1 MDNPY
6 LSSAS
11 AFLIDT
17 LFGLY
22 ILLILLRFLLQIARA
37 DFYNP
42 ICQFL
47 VKATNP
53 PLKPLRRIIPGL
65 WKIDL
70 ASVVLML
77 ALQIC
82 ALWLIHLAA
91 GRSISIDGLFVLSA
105 AALLALTLNTF
116 LITILAQVILSWVG
130 PGRHNNPIFSILY
143 SLNEP
148 LLGPARRILPSMSG
162 IDFSPLLVLV
172 AIQLLKILAVSP
184 LNDLGKAL
192 AYG

>member
-6 LSSAS
+6 LSTAS

-17 LFGLY
+17 VFGLY
-22 ILLILLRFLLQIARA
+22 ILLVLLRFLLQFARA

-53 PLKPLRRIIPGL
+53 PLRPLRRVIPGL

-70 ASVVLML
+70 ASIVLLL
-77 ALQIC
+77 ALQMC
-82 ALWLIHLAA
+82 ALWLIDLAG
-91 GRSISIDGLFVLSA
+91 GRSPSIAGLFVLSV

-116 LITILAQVILSWVG
+116 LIAILIQVVLSWVG
-130 PGRHNNPIFSILY
+130 PGTRNPLSSILY

-148 LLGPARRILPSMSG
+148 LLGPARRILPSMPG

-172 AIQLLKILAVSP
+172 ALQLLKILIVGP
-184 LNDLGKAL
+184 LSDLGRAL

>member
-6 LSSAS
+6 LSTAS

-17 LFGLY
+17 VFGLY
-22 ILLILLRFLLQIARA
+22 ILMVLLRFLLQLARA

-53 PLKPLRRIIPGL
+53 PLRPLRRVIPGL

-70 ASVVLML
+70 ASIVLLL
-77 ALQIC
+77 ALQMC
-82 ALWLIHLAA
+82 ALWLIDLAVGRAPSIA
-91 GRSISIDGLFVLSA
+91 GLLVLSA
-105 AALLALTLNTF
+105 TALFALTLNTF
-116 LITILAQVILSWVG
+116 LIAILIQVVLSWVG
-130 PGRHNNPIFSILY
+130 PRTYNPLSSILY
-143 SLNEP
+143 SLTEP

-162 IDFSPLLVLV
+162 IDFSPLLVLI
-172 AIQLLKILAVSP
+172 ALQLLKILIVGP
-184 LNDLGKAL
+184 LSDLGRAL

>member
-6 LSSAS
+6 LSTAS

-17 LFGLY
+17 VFGLY
-22 ILLILLRFLLQIARA
+22 ILLVLLRFLLQIARA

-47 VKATNP
+47 VKVTNP

-70 ASVVLML
+70 ASIVLLL
-77 ALQIC
+77 ALQMISG
-82 ALWLIHLAA
+82 WLIHLAG
-91 GRSISIDGLFVLSA
+91 GRAISIEGLFVLSA
-105 AALLALTLNTF
+105 TELLALALNTF
-116 LITILAQVILSWVG
+116 LIAILLQVILSWVG
-130 PGRHNNPIFSILY
+130 PGTRNPLSSILY

-148 LLGPARRILPSMSG
+148 LLGPARRVLPSMSG

-172 AIQLLKILAVSP
+172 AIQLLKILVISP
-184 LNDLGKAL
+184 LSDLGKAL

>member
-6 LSSAS
+6 LSTAS

-17 LFGLY
+17 VFGLY
-22 ILLILLRFLLQIARA
+22 ILLVLLRFLLQLARA

-70 ASVVLML
+70 ASVVLL
-77 ALQIC
+77 IALQMC
-82 ALWLIHLAA
+82 ALWLLDLAI
-91 GRSISIDGLFVLSA
+91 GRSPSIAGLFVLST

-116 LITILAQVILSWVG
+116 LVAILIQVILSWFG
-130 PGRHNNPIFSILY
+130 PGSYNNPVFSILY

-148 LLGPARRILPSMSG
+148 LLGPARRLLPSMSG

-172 AIQLLKILAVSP
+172 AVQLLKILVVSP
-184 LNDLGKAL
+184 LSDLGRAL

>member
-6 LSSAS
+6 LSTAS
-11 AFLIDT
+11 TFLIDT
-17 LFGLY
+17 VFGLY
-22 ILLILLRFLLQIARA
+22 ILLVLLRFLLQLARA

-53 PLKPLRRIIPGL
+53 PLKPLRRVIPGL

-70 ASVVLML
+70 ASIVLLL
-77 ALQIC
+77 ALQIL
-82 ALWLIHLAA
+82 AVWLIHVAN
-91 GRSISIDGLFVLSA
+91 GRAVSVEGLFVLSA
-105 AALLALTLNTF
+105 AELLALTLNTF
-116 LITILAQVILSWVG
+116 LVAILIQVILSWVG
-130 PGRHNNPIFSILY
+130 PGVRNPLTSILH

-148 LLGPARRILPSMSG
+148 LLGPARRILPAMSG
-162 IDFSPLLVLV
+162 IDFSSLLVLI
-172 AIQLLKILAVSP
+172 ALQLLKILVVGP
-184 LNDLGKAL
+184 LSDLGRAL

>member
-6 LSSAS
+6 LSNAS

-17 LFGLY
+17 VFGIY
-22 ILLILLRFLLQIARA
+22 ILLVLLRFLLQLARA

-70 ASVVLML
+70 ASIVLLL
-77 ALQIC
+77 ALQMI
-82 ALWLIHLAA
+82 AVWLIHLAG
-91 GRSISIDGLFVLSA
+91 GRSISIEGLIVISA
-105 AALLALTLNTF
+105 AELLALTLNIF
-116 LITILAQVILSWVG
+116 LVTILIQVILSWIG
-130 PGRHNNPIFSILY
+130 AGAYNPLSSLLY

-148 LLGPARRILPSMSG
+148 LLGPARRVLPTMSG

-172 AIQLLKILAVSP
+172 VIQLLKILVVSP
-184 LNDLGKAL
+184 FSDLGKIL

>member
-6 LSSAS
+6 LSTAS

-17 LFGLY
+17 VFGLY
-22 ILLILLRFLLQIARA
+22 ILLVLLRFLLQLARA

-42 ICQFL
+42 FCQFL

-70 ASVVLML
+70 ASVVLLLLLQML
-77 ALQIC
+77 AI
-82 ALWLIHLAA
+82 WLIHLAG
-91 GRSISIDGLFVLSA
+91 GRSITPEGLFVLSA
-105 AALLALTLNTF
+105 AELLALTLNTF
-116 LITILAQVILSWVG
+116 LIAILIQVILSWVG
-130 PGRHNNPIFSILY
+130 PGAGHNPLSSILY

-172 AIQLLKILAVSP
+172 AIQLLKILVVGP
-184 LNDLGKAL
+184 IGDVGKAL